1 MNITMILGPP
11 FTGTAGWKELQQRRF
26 SIPALA
32 WLVVLPMSLLPP
44 VMLYYAGTHYGD
56 AFVASFGD
64 KEWLFITT
72 ILFLAELLTFFLMGW
87 LIHAVANDQ
96 GISIVYQDAYL
107 LAAGILAWG
116 LLMAIV
122 WAY

>member
-1 MNITMILGPP
+1 MNITMILGLP

-56 AFVASFGD
+56 AFVAGFGD
-64 KEWLFITT
+64 KEWRFITT

-96 GISIVYQDAYL
+96 GMSIDYQGAYL